1 VEIIVVL
8 IIAFVAFELL
18 QHVIFPLFWFLLQR
32 RKEPITGPA
41 ALEGRI
47 AEVIEW
53 RQGKGYVFVNGEQ
66 WKAISEKPL
75 ARGDQ
80 VVIQQV
86 EGLTLKVKSLD
97 TFRNTTLKN
106 D

>member
-1 VEIIVVL
+1 MEIIVVL

-18 QHVIFPLFWFLLQR
+18 QHVIFPLIWVLFQR
-32 RKEPITGPA
+32 RKKPITGPA

-53 RQGKGYVFVNGEQ
+53 RQGEGYVFANGEQ